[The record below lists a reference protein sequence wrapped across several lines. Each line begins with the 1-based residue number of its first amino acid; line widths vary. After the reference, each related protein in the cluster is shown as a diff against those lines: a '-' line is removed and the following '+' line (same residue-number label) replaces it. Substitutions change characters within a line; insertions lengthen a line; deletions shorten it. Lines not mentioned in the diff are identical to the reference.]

1 MDRASVHIDLSYQFE
16 TDQQV
21 VRNISKPTACDN
33 FMSVMFHALFL
44 AQVVASKIL
53 QGSPTYA
60 ISTNSVPE
68 YFFFVMRIPSVCG
81 TDCQLMSVVFHA
93 LFLVQVVHR
102 KHYMGF
108 PNFY

>member
-53 QGSPTYA
+53 QGSSTYA
-60 ISTNSVPE
+60 ISTTKIPTYNMRTLCDMIFANPKIR
-68 YFFFVMRIPSVCG
+68 VMQG
-81 TDCQLMSVVFHA
+81 L
-93 LFLVQVVHR
+93 
-102 KHYMGF
+102 
-108 PNFY
+108 